1 LNRFHQQL
9 WITAQPV
16 ISGRKE
22 EFSKSFILNV
32 HLHDKIVQ
40 KNKIINDEMSMISD
54 AASESNN
61 NNNNNNKQTIN
72 NEFHAEYFNRT
83 RYMHCTNEVKDFI
96 FELQKNK
103 IIINFCSLLF
113 YFICRYVTFLVL
125 YIWIIFI

>member
-61 NNNNNNKQTIN
+61 NNNNNNNKQ
-72 NEFHAEYFNRT
+72 
-83 RYMHCTNEVKDFI
+83 I

-113 YFICRYVTFLVL
+113 YFICRCVTFLVL

>member
-1 LNRFHQQL
+1 MNRFHQQL

-16 ISGRKE
+16 IAGRKE

-61 NNNNNNKQTIN
+61 NNN
-72 NEFHAEYFNRT
+72 EFHAEYFNRT
-83 RYMHCTNEVKDFI
+83 RYIHCTNEVKDFI
-96 FELQKNK
+96 FELEKK
-103 IIINFCSLLF
+103 K
-113 YFICRYVTFLVL
+113 
-125 YIWIIFI
+125 